1 MTEVCPP
8 TTPSPRAPGIT
19 TALARP
25 GVSARMVGN
34 EVAKGLRILGSH
46 KATLVPQLAILAVM
60 YLMFQLV
67 LGGGRLV
74 DGLLPQTLFAYTI
87 YVINYVALLKL
98 VAGLMEEVNA
108 GTLEQT
114 HLSPLRPG
122 LLALGRLGAV
132 LIEGLVSALVVGGVF
147 VLALGIDIP
156 VRAAALVPLLI
167 TLADIAGFALLLGG
181 IALLVSSIGA
191 IVHVIN
197 SVIMMINGSLVPIA
211 AFPAALEAVAKFAPT
226 TLGIDA
232 TRKALF
238 EEASLGAL
246 WADGSLGWAA
256 VHAPVLLLAGWV
268 VYQRAISI
276 GLRDGRL
283 GP

>member
-19 TALARP
+19 TVARP

-87 YVINYVALLKL
+87 YVVNYVALLKL
-98 VAGLMEEVNA
+98 VAGLMEQVNA
-108 GTLEQT
+108 GTLEQN

-246 WADGSLGWAA
+246 WTDGSLGWAA
-256 VHAPVLLLAGWV
+256 LHAAVLMVAGWAL
-268 VYQRAISI
+268 YQRAISI